1 MDEATKE
8 QLATLLVQSR
18 ERELAAAF
26 AEQREPRLRYP
37 AIEIE
42 EVRHRIA
49 SLLQLNREIS
59 QNKPNAIVRRLY
71 HGAIEDDMN
80 FLRLIEATQERV
92 CVLSDNSAS

>member
-1 MDEATKE
+1 VDEATKE

-42 EVRHRIA
+42 DV
-49 SLLQLNREIS
+49 LLTNSIS
-59 QNKPNAIVRRLY
+59 SCMLLA
-71 HGAIEDDMN
+71 
-80 FLRLIEATQERV
+80 
-92 CVLSDNSAS
+92 

>member
-42 EVRHRIA
+42 EVDGAITSFTFTA
-49 SLLQLNREIS
+49 EV
-59 QNKPNAIVRRLY
+59 PNAPVPP
-71 HGAIEDDMN
+71 GAFHFTPPKGMPVIDA
-80 FLRLIEATQERV
+80 LPPV
-92 CVLSDNSAS
+92 